1 MNRRVALNWLL
12 GAALLLPGCAIYDRH
27 GLPPEQAQALEAR
40 PGPATFKLSPELKKR
55 ILALDPEH
63 VTAADI
69 TNTLALCPAP
79 HLVNIHGGIA
89 PVQRS
94 LISFSEF
101 VIGMGYPEASITN
114 PSDGTYTFSCYEDAA
129 IITGQIA
136 WFYEHDGLRPVIV
149 GHSQGGMQAIK
160 VLYYLAGSYGKHLH
174 VWNPYTWQ
182 QEERCDITDPL
193 TGQTR
198 PVLGLKLPYVS
209 AVGSGG
215 PTRLLPSQ
223 WSMNGKLRA
232 IPDTVEDFTGFCKG
246 RDLLGGEFLGY
257 GPLNEYYAKGTA
269 HVRNVWLPS
278 YYRHGHIP
286 DTVHL
291 LQSPEMRDWINNYR
305 PPDKLVDRPKLEVK
319 FAGDSKYILWA
330 ADVWYSLKKHWV
342 LELQR
347 LVQARSG
354 VSQSSRRGDEAK
366 PALVPKTSAS
376 ARRWTLTHS

>member
-1 MNRRVALNWLL
+1 MNFRATTTCILLATLL
-12 GAALLLPGCAIYDRH
+12 GAGCAIYDRH
-27 GLPPEQAQALEAR
+27 GLPPDQVQAMEAR
-40 PGPATFKLSPELKKR
+40 PGPASFNPSPELRQR

-69 TNTLALCPAP
+69 SNTLSRCPAP

-94 LISFSEF
+94 MISFSEF
-101 VIGMGYPEASITN
+101 LIGMGYPESSITN
-114 PSDGTYTFSCYEDAA
+114 PSDGTYTFSCYEDAD

-136 WFYEHDGLRPVIV
+136 WYYEHDGMRPLIV
-149 GHSQGGMQAIK
+149 GHSQGGMQAVK
-160 VLYYLAGSYGKHLH
+160 VLYYLAGSYGDKLY

-182 QEERCDITDPL
+182 KEDRCEITDPL
-193 TGQTR
+193 TGRLR
-198 PVLGLKLPYVS
+198 PVLGLKIPYVS

-257 GPLNEYYAKGTA
+257 GSLNEYHAKGTA
-269 HVRNVWLPS
+269 KVRNVWLPS
-278 YYRHGHIP
+278 FYRHGHVP
-286 DTVHL
+286 DTQHL
-291 LQSPEMRDWINNYR
+291 LASQPMRDWINHYH
-305 PPDKLVDRPKLEVK
+305 PPDKLVDTPKLHLK
-319 FAGDSKYILWA
+319 FEGNSKNIIWA

-342 LELQR
+342 IELQR
-347 LVQARSG
+347 LVQAKRT
-354 VSQSSRRGDEAK
+354 
-366 PALVPKTSAS
+366 TS
-376 ARRWTLTHS
+376 